1 MSQLTSMVDVSTVIR
16 MGHLPDKSLELYHTT
31 ILLCEKRT
39 RNRRMLRR
47 DEGVFKSADVSYDRN
62 GLWKTFESRMQSRN
76 HTVQEIEGDAYTEA
90 DHSP

>member
-1 MSQLTSMVDVSTVIR
+1 
-16 MGHLPDKSLELYHTT
+16 
-31 ILLCEKRT
+31 
-39 RNRRMLRR
+39 MLRR

-76 HTVQEIEGDAYTEA
+76 HTVQEIERDAYTDA